1 MRAENH
7 VLVFRLMLLGVFA
20 FSALNCSDGDGPEG
34 CNCDCLDSPGEPPD
48 DDDDSGGVIGDDD
61 DTSPTDDDDDDTS
74 PGDDD
79 DDDEDVTLG
88 LPPCEGGIA
97 PAFSVLEFEP
107 PDANS
112 DGYFAPSSDTLEAIL
127 SSVQALMAGNLSLSV
142 AEVAVVGYEVC
153 RGEGPEAGV
162 ALWRSV
168 DPGTGRALFAWRAV
182 GARPLIL
189 GVPYPVTESPTMTEG
204 VLAFTDLSA
213 RALIVGGTNRCA
225 STVSSDCDGTT
236 AACGGGQQP
245 YRDSDIGHVMDS
257 VYQIAH
263 EFLSEVH
270 EDDLVV
276 TLRGLS
282 AFGVSISDGTTDP
295 SSAETPARAMKPT
308 ATATERL

>member
-1 MRAENH
+1 M
-7 VLVFRLMLLGVFA
+7 G
-20 FSALNCSDGDGPEG
+20 
-34 CNCDCLDSPGEPPD
+34 
-48 DDDDSGGVIGDDD
+48 
-61 DTSPTDDDDDDTS
+61 
-74 PGDDD
+74 
-79 DDDEDVTLG
+79 
-88 LPPCEGGIA
+88 
-97 PAFSVLEFEP
+97 
-107 PDANS
+107 
-112 DGYFAPSSDTLEAIL
+112 
-127 SSVQALMAGNLSLSV
+127 GNLSLSM

-162 ALWRSV
+162 ALWRPV

-204 VLAFTDLSA
+204 VLAFTELSA
-213 RALIVGGTNRCA
+213 RALIVGATNRCA
-225 STVSSDCDGTT
+225 STASSDCDGTT

-245 YRDSDIGHVMDS
+245 YRDSDMEHILDS

-276 TLRGLS
+276 TLRGFS

-295 SSAETPARAMKPT
+295 SSAETPAARFGLALADVMTDQYVSSCNDWPGASLDQRACGEDSVQGRYVNESPDPCTQVAPT
-308 ATATERL
+308 ASGRFIHVAQSDEVLGHMDEVVEVLGSILPED